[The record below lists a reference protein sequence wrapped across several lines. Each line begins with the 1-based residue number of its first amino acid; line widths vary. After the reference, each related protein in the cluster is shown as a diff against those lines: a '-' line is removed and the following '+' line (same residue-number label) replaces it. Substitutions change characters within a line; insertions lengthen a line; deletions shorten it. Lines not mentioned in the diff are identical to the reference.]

1 MNMIKVGQSSDIH
14 RLVNDKELILGGVK
28 IEHHMGLLGHSDADA
43 LCHAIAEALI
53 GALGKQDLG
62 THFPDNDPQY
72 KGISSL
78 TILNK
83 VADMIKKEGFQVV
96 NIDSLIMIEQ
106 PKMITHIPMMRHN
119 IANALSITEDLVNV
133 KATRGEG
140 LSFIGRQE
148 GVMAQAVVLIESLKE
163 KQ

>member
-1 MNMIKVGQSSDIH
+1 MIKVGQSSDIH
-14 RLVNDKELILGGVK
+14 RLVNDKDLILGGVK
-28 IEHHMGLLGHSDADA
+28 IKHHLGLLGHSDADA

-83 VADMIKKEGFQVV
+83 IADMVHNEGFQIV

-106 PKMITHIPMMRHN
+106 PKMVTYIPLMRHN
-119 IANALSITEDLVNV
+119 IADALAITEDQVNV

-148 GVMAQAVVLIESLKE
+148 GVMAQAVVLIESL
-163 KQ
+163 

>member
-1 MNMIKVGQSSDIH
+1 MIKIGQSSDIH
-14 RLVNDKELILGGVK
+14 RLVNDKELILCGVK
-28 IEHHMGLLGHSDADA
+28 IEHPMGLLGHSDADA

-62 THFPDNDPQY
+62 THFPDNDPEY

-78 TILNK
+78 TILSK
-83 VADMIKKEGFQVV
+83 VADMIKEEGFQIV

-106 PKMITHIPMMRHN
+106 PKMANHIPMMRHN
-119 IANALSITEDLVNV
+119 IANALAVEEDRINV

-163 KQ
+163 RKQ

>member
-1 MNMIKVGQSSDIH
+1 MIKVGQSSDIH

-78 TILNK
+78 MILSK
-83 VADMIKKEGFQVV
+83 VANMIKKEGFQVI

-106 PKMITHIPMMRHN
+106 PKMATYIPLMRHN
-119 IANALSITEDLVNV
+119 IANALGITEDLVNV

-163 KQ
+163 KQK

>member
-1 MNMIKVGQSSDIH
+1 MIKIGQSSDIH

-78 TILNK
+78 TILSK
-83 VADMIKKEGFQVV
+83 VADMIKEEGFQIV

-106 PKMITHIPMMRHN
+106 PKMANHIPMMRYN
-119 IANALSITEDLVNV
+119 IANALAVEKDRINV

-163 KQ
+163 RKQ

>member
-106 PKMITHIPMMRHN
+106 PKMATHIPEMRHN
-119 IANALSITEDLVNV
+119 IANALNITEDLVNV

>member
-1 MNMIKVGQSSDIH
+1 MIKVGQSSDIH

-78 TILNK
+78 TILSK
-83 VADMIKKEGFQVV
+83 VADMIKEEGFEVV

-106 PKMITHIPMMRHN
+106 PKMATHIPLMRHN

>member
-1 MNMIKVGQSSDIH
+1 MIKVGQSSDIH
-14 RLVNDKELILGGVK
+14 RLVNDKDLILGGVK
-28 IEHHMGLLGHSDADA
+28 IKHHLGLLGHSDADA

-83 VADMIKKEGFQVV
+83 IADMVHNEGFQIV

-106 PKMITHIPMMRHN
+106 PKMVTYIPLMRHN
-119 IANALSITEDLVNV
+119 IADALAITEDRVNV

-148 GVMAQAVVLIESLKE
+148 GVMAQAVVLIESL
-163 KQ
+163 